1 MATDFGA
8 RDAANRG
15 EEDQPAFEAAQDTAS
30 TYFEL
35 RDRGEEDQ
43 PAFEAALRV
52 YCSHFPATIDNVA
65 SPLVAQI
72 IAEACYERSEAQQR
86 SARARKAAKTRW
98 TKTKI
103 KAS

>member
-1 MATDFGA
+1 MHTTSGRQDAVVMDLGA
-8 RDAANRG
+8 RDAAH
-15 EEDQPAFEAAQDTAS
+15 

-43 PAFEAALRV
+43 PAFEAALRA
-52 YCSHFPATIDNVA
+52 YCSHFPTTNYDAT

-72 IAEACYERSEAQQR
+72 IAEACSERGNALQR
-86 SARARKAAKTRW
+86 SARARKAAKARW
-98 TKTKI
+98 AKTKR